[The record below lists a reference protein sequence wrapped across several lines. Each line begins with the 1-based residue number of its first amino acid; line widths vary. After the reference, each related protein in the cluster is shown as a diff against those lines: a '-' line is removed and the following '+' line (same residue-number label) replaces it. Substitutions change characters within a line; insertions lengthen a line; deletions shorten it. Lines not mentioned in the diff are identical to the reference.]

1 MADLT
6 PMARQYR
13 EIKAAHKDSILFYRL
28 GDFYEMFYEDAELAA
43 RELDLVLT
51 GRGVD
56 ANRMPMCGIPYH
68 AAENYIAKLIEKGYK
83 VAICEQVEDPKLSK
97 GVVKRE
103 VVRIITPGTVL
114 ESNLLSE
121 KSNNYLLAIT
131 KEKGKYGLAYADA
144 STGEFRLTVVDNQIK
159 LLDEVNRISPA
170 EMLVSDMI
178 DDVAPRH
185 GGAGL
190 KTCATFHD
198 TYDLESAAEKL
209 KEFFKLKSLDSFG
222 LEDFK
227 EAWGAAVAIL
237 EYLKETR
244 KTSLD
249 QIKQIKAYQTSE
261 FMFIDA
267 ATRRNLEL
275 VQTIRDK
282 SFVGS
287 LLWVLDRTK
296 TSMGARLLKRWLLQ
310 PLLNAEKINQRLDAV
325 EELKEATI
333 LRAELEKEISQI
345 ADIERVIGRVASA
358 AANAKDLQA
367 LRESLQ
373 LLPKLRKLLSD
384 SKSFL
389 LRKILKE
396 PETKR
401 LGSLNSEEPRSL
413 FAGSEEAIINLLQ
426 NAIVDDPPFTLKD
439 GGLIKKGFNVELDGV
454 NIAAREGKDWIARL
468 ENEER
473 RRTGIKSLKVGFTK
487 VFGYYIEVTSA
498 NLSQIPDNYIRK
510 QTLVNCERFIT
521 PELKEKESFILNADE
536 RMKQMEYEVFCAV
549 RTKAAEYT
557 GELQELARVLAEID
571 VLLSLAEIAVTNHYC
586 RPEIQKPNL
595 SLADKI
601 QTRIKIIESRHPVIE
616 KTLGEYNFV
625 PNNVD
630 LDDASSRFL
639 LITGPNMGGKS
650 TYMRQVALTCLM
662 AQIGSFVPAKAAEVC
677 LVDRIFT
684 RIGAMDDIFSGQSTF
699 MMEMTET
706 ANILNNATEHS
717 LIILDEIGRGTATFD
732 GMAIAAA
739 VAEYIYVKIKAK
751 TLFATHY
758 HEITQ
763 LADKHPGMQNLN
775 MLVKSEGDHITFMH
789 RIGDGPADRSY
800 GIQVAKLA
808 GLPET
813 VVARA
818 KEVYSNLEMVENGLG
833 TSTELGAR
841 DRIRHRHRKGAE
853 GEEEMQVSLF

>member
-1 MADLT
+1 MSDLT
-6 PMARQYR
+6 PMLKQYLS
-13 EIKAAHKDSILFYRL
+13 IKDQHKDAILFFRL
-28 GDFYEMFYEDAELAA
+28 GDFYEMFFDDAKLAA

-68 AAENYIAKLIEKGYK
+68 AADNYIAKLIEKGYK
-83 VAICEQVEDPKLSK
+83 VAICEQVEDPKTAK

-103 VVRIITPGTVL
+103 VIRIITPGTVL

-131 KEKGKYGLAYADA
+131 QEKGKYGLAYVDA
-144 STGEFRLTVVDNQIK
+144 STGEFRLTVVDTQIK
-159 LLDEVNRISPA
+159 LLDEINRISPA
-170 EMLVSDMI
+170 EVLVSDLLENELQFQQ
-178 DDVAPRH
+178 PTSRF
-185 GGAGL
+185 
-190 KTCATFHD
+190 KD
-198 TYDLESAAEKL
+198 TYDLESAEEKL

-222 LEDFK
+222 LEDYQ

-249 QIKQIKAYQTSE
+249 QIKQVKPYQTSE

-282 SFVGS
+282 SYKGS
-287 LLWVLDRTK
+287 LLWVLDQTK
-296 TSMGARLLKRWLLQ
+296 TSMGARLLKQWILQ
-310 PLLNAEKINQRLDAV
+310 PLLDSEKINQRLAAV
-325 EELKEATI
+325 EELAKEAI
-333 LRAELEKEISQI
+333 LRAELAEVIGEI
-345 ADIERVIGRVASA
+345 ADIERAIARIASA
-358 AANAKDLQA
+358 SANAKDLVA
-367 LRESLQ
+367 LRESLKI
-373 LLPKLRKLLSD
+373 LPKLRKLLSN
-384 SKSFL
+384 SKAAL

-396 PETKR
+396 PR
-401 LGSLNSEEPRSL
+401 LSVSGSLS
-413 FAGSEEAIINLLQ
+413 FEEAIVNLLTK
-426 NAIVDDPPFTLKD
+426 AITDDPPFALKD
-439 GGLIKKGFNVELDGV
+439 GGLIKDGFKPELDEV
-454 NIAAREGKDWIARL
+454 KKAAREGKSWIAQL

-487 VFGYYIEVTSA
+487 VFGYYIEVTQA
-498 NLSQIPDNYIRK
+498 NLSQVPDNYIRK

-521 PELKEKESFILNADE
+521 PELKDKESFILNADE
-536 RMKQMEYEVFCAV
+536 RLKQMEYEVFCSV
-549 RTKAAEYT
+549 RSKVAEYT
-557 GELQELARVLAEID
+557 GELQELAHVLAEID
-571 VLLSLAEIAVTNHYC
+571 VLLSLSEIAVNNHYV
-586 RPEIQKPNL
+586 RPKIFET
-595 SLADKI
+595 LACGQAGSNI
-601 QTRIKIIESRHPVIE
+601 RIFDSRHPVIE

-625 PNNVD
+625 PNNVE
-630 LDDASSRFL
+630 LDDDASRFL

-662 AQIGSFVPAKAAEVC
+662 AQIGSFVPAKSAELC

-706 ANILNNATEHS
+706 ANILHNATDKS

-732 GMAIAAA
+732 GMSIAAA
-739 VAEYIYVKIKAK
+739 VAEYIHTKIKAK

-763 LADKHPGMQNLN
+763 LADKYPGIKNLN
-775 MLVKSEGDHITFMH
+775 VLVKEQNDQITFLH
-789 RIGDGPADRSY
+789 KIVEGPADKSY
-800 GIQVAKLA
+800 GIQVGKLA
-808 GLPET
+808 GLPKE
-813 VVARA
+813 VIERA
-818 KEVYSNLEMVENGLG
+818 KQVYDKLEMVENDLG
-833 TSTELGAR
+833 QSDVRSLKSEVAK
-841 DRIRHRHRKGAE
+841 RKKTITLPGQE
-853 GEEEMQVSLF
+853 QVSLF